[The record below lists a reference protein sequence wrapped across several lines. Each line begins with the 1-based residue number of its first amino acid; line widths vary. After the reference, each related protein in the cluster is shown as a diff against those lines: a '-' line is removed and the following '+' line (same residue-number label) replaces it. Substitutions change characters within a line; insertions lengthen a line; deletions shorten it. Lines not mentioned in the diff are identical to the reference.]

1 VHKVFGIRHHGP
13 GSAKNVLRALEE
25 FQPDCI
31 LIEAPADAE
40 KVIPLS
46 AHKKMKLPLAILIY
60 NPADFNQAAFYPF
73 AKFSP
78 EWQALQY
85 GHKHKLEMGFIDLPQ
100 SQGLLLPEENEYST
114 DLDIAD
120 PLGNLA
126 KIAGFKDSERWW
138 DFTFEYAESGME
150 IFALIEDMVSALRK
164 EIIDQERETLLRE
177 AYMRNQIRNAIKN
190 NYERIAVI
198 CGAWHVPTLN
208 DLSLFTLKEDRAL
221 LKGLKK
227 IKTDATWIP
236 WTYERLARS
245 GGYAAGVDSPAWYD
259 LIFNSKKDSATRWLT
274 KAARLLRKSG
284 LDASSANIIEA
295 VNLSKYLAAMRD
307 IPLPGL
313 IELKEAALS
322 TLCNGL
328 DIKFNLIENKLIIGD
343 KVGRL
348 PKNVPT
354 VPLQKDVL
362 QQIKKAR
369 LSKEFNSSEATTK
382 KLDLRKPTGLLGSKL
397 IHRLSILD
405 IPFGKARKGS
415 RFATGSFS
423 ETWKL
428 KWKPEYSIRVIEAS
442 MWGNDVEEATRNYVV
457 HNVRNESKLERLSE
471 LLEMVLKA
479 DLPLALS
486 SLLQQISQLAVLQS
500 DTNQLMVLVPQLI
513 DAMRY
518 GSTRK
523 LDVIQI
529 EEILKNVLPRIMIG
543 LPATC
548 IGINEDQAN
557 EIYEKIQRM
566 NHSIFVLKNADY
578 IHDWYQVLIKIA
590 EQAGSHT
597 MLNALTHRILFERKI
612 YSSEKVS
619 KRMHYQLSVGAQSME
634 QALWIEGF
642 LYGSAMILI
651 HHYPFWKIVDDW
663 LDEVEES
670 HFMEIVPV
678 LRRTFAEFT
687 PAEKRKLIH
696 YARNGRHEKPR
707 EKRSLN
713 QERIGVIMPVLEK
726 IFIDK

>member
-1 VHKVFGIRHHGP
+1 M
-13 GSAKNVLRALEE
+13 RALEE

-46 AHKKMKLPLAILIY
+46 ANKKMKLPLAILIY

-85 GHKHKLEMGFIDLPQ
+85 GHKHNLEMGFIDLPQ
-100 SQGLLLPEENEYST
+100 SQSLPLPEENQYSN
-114 DLDIAD
+114 DLDITD

-126 KIAGFKDSERWW
+126 QIAGFKDSERWW

-150 IFALIEDMVSALRK
+150 IFALIEDMVGALRK

-190 NYERIAVI
+190 NFDRIAVI
-198 CGAWHVPTLN
+198 CGAWHAPTLN
-208 DLSLFTLKEDRAL
+208 DLSAFKQKDDNAL

-227 IKTDATWIP
+227 IKTEATWIP

-274 KAARLLRKSG
+274 KAARLLRKNG

-295 VNLSKYLAAMRD
+295 VNLAKHLAALRD

-328 DIKFNLIENKLIIGD
+328 DVKFNLIETNLVIGN
-343 KVGRL
+343 KVGKL

-369 LSKEFNSSEATTK
+369 LSKEYNSSDPTTK

-397 IHRLSILD
+397 LHRLSILN

-415 RFATGSFS
+415 RYATGSFS

-442 MWGNDVEEATRNYVV
+442 MWGNDIQEATRSYVV
-457 HNVRNESKLERLSE
+457 HNVRNESKLDRLAE
-471 LLEMVLKA
+471 LLEKVLKA

-500 DTNQLMVLVPQLI
+500 DTSALMTLVPQLI

-523 LDVIQI
+523 LDYTQI
-529 EEILKNVLPRIMIG
+529 EEILQNVLPRIMIG
-543 LPATC
+543 LPTTC
-548 IGINEDQAN
+548 IGINEDLAN
-557 EIYEKIQRM
+557 ELFQKIQRL
-566 NHSIFVLKNADY
+566 NHSIFILKNPNY
-578 IHDWYQVLIKIA
+578 IHDWYQTLIRIA
-590 EQAGSHT
+590 ENSGTHT
-597 MLNALTHRILFERKI
+597 MLDALVHRILFERKI
-612 YSSEKVS
+612 YTSEKVS
-619 KRMHYQLSVGAQSME
+619 QKMHYQLSVGSQSME

-642 LYGSAMILI
+642 LFGSAMILI

-678 LRRTFAEFT
+678 LRRTFAEFS

-696 YARNGRHEKPR
+696 YARNGRKEKPL
-707 EKRSLN
+707 EKRSFN
-713 QERIGVIMPVLEK
+713 QERIRVIMPVLEK

>member
-1 VHKVFGIRHHGP
+1 MQHKVFGIRHHGP
-13 GSAKNVLRALEE
+13 GSAKNVMRALDEY
-25 FQPDCI
+25 QPDCI
-31 LIEAPADAE
+31 LIEAPTDAE
-40 KVIPLS
+40 KLIPLS

-60 NPADFNQAAFYPF
+60 NPSDFNQSAFYPF
-73 AKFSP
+73 AQFSP

-85 GHKHKLEMGFIDLPQ
+85 GHKHNIELGFIDLPQ
-100 SQGLLLPEENEYST
+100 SQSLLLPEENKYSK
-114 DLDIAD
+114 DLDITD

-126 KIAGFKDSERWW
+126 QIAGFKDSERWW
-138 DFTFEYAESGME
+138 DYTFEYAESGME
-150 IFALIEDMVSALRK
+150 IFELIEDMVTALRE

-177 AYMRNQIRNAIKN
+177 AYMRNQIRNAIKS
-190 NYERIAVI
+190 NYQRIAVI

-208 DLSLFTLKEDRAL
+208 DLSAYKLKDDRAL

-227 IKTDATWIP
+227 IKTEATWIP

-245 GGYAAGVDSPAWYD
+245 GGYAAGVDSPAWYS
-259 LIFNSKKDSATRWLT
+259 LIFNSKKDSATRWLA
-274 KAARLLRKSG
+274 KAARLLRKNG

-295 VNLSKYLAAMRD
+295 VNLAKHLAAMRD

-328 DIKFNLIENKLIIGD
+328 DIKFNLIERKLVIGD

-369 LSKEFNSSEATTK
+369 LSKEYNSSEASTK
-382 KLDLRKPTGLLGSKL
+382 KLDLRKPTGLHGSKL
-397 IHRLSILD
+397 LHRLSILN

-415 RFATGSFS
+415 RYATGSFS
-423 ETWKL
+423 ENWKL

-442 MWGNDVEEATRNYVV
+442 MWGNDVEEATRNYIVN
-457 HNVRNESKLERLSE
+457 NVRNETKLEQLSM
-471 LLEMVLKA
+471 LLEQVLKA
-479 DLPLALS
+479 DIPLALS

-500 DTNQLMVLVPQLI
+500 DTAQLMVLVPNLI

-523 LDVIQI
+523 LDVTQI
-529 EEILKNVLPRIMIG
+529 EEILQNVLPRIMIG

-557 EIYEKIQRM
+557 ELFEKINRL
-566 NHSIFVLKNADY
+566 NHSIFILKDPGY
-578 IHDWYQVLIKIA
+578 IHDWYQALIKIA
-590 EQAGSHT
+590 EHPNSHT
-597 MLNALTHRILFERKI
+597 ILDAQVHRILFERKI

-619 KRMHYQLSVGAQSME
+619 QRMHYQLSVNAPSME
-634 QALWIEGF
+634 QAQWVEGF

-663 LDEVEES
+663 LDEVEEAR
-670 HFMEIVPV
+670 FMEIVPV
-678 LRRTFAEFT
+678 LRRTFAEFS

-696 YARNGRHEKPR
+696 YARHGRQEKSV

-713 QERIGVIMPVLEK
+713 QERIRIIMPVLEK
-726 IFIDK
+726 IFME

>member
-1 VHKVFGIRHHGP
+1 
-13 GSAKNVLRALEE
+13 
-25 FQPDCI
+25 
-31 LIEAPADAE
+31 
-40 KVIPLS
+40 
-46 AHKKMKLPLAILIY
+46 
-60 NPADFNQAAFYPF
+60 
-73 AKFSP
+73 
-78 EWQALQY
+78 
-85 GHKHKLEMGFIDLPQ
+85 
-100 SQGLLLPEENEYST
+100 
-114 DLDIAD
+114 
-120 PLGNLA
+120 
-126 KIAGFKDSERWW
+126 
-138 DFTFEYAESGME
+138 
-150 IFALIEDMVSALRK
+150 
-164 EIIDQERETLLRE
+164 
-177 AYMRNQIRNAIKN
+177 
-190 NYERIAVI
+190 
-198 CGAWHVPTLN
+198 
-208 DLSLFTLKEDRAL
+208 
-221 LKGLKK
+221 
-227 IKTDATWIP
+227 
-236 WTYERLARS
+236 
-245 GGYAAGVDSPAWYD
+245 
-259 LIFNSKKDSATRWLT
+259 
-274 KAARLLRKSG
+274 
-284 LDASSANIIEA
+284 
-295 VNLSKYLAAMRD
+295 MRD

-313 IELKEAALS
+313 LELKEAALS

-328 DIKFNLIENKLIIGD
+328 DIKFNLIERKLVIGD

-348 PKNVPT
+348 PKSVPT

-369 LSKEFNSSEATTK
+369 LSKEYNSSEATTK

-428 KWKPEYSIRVIEAS
+428 KWKPEYSIRTIEAS
-442 MWGNDVEEATRNYVV
+442 MWGNDVAEAARNYVV

-471 LLEMVLKA
+471 LLEKVLKA

-523 LDVIQI
+523 LDIHQI

-557 EIYEKIQRM
+557 EIYEKIQRL

-619 KRMHYQLSVGAQSME
+619 KRMHYQLSSGAQSME

-651 HHYPFWKIVDDW
+651 HHFPFWKIVDDW
-663 LDEVEES
+663 LDEVEEN

-696 YARNGRHEKPR
+696 YARNGRHEKPT

-713 QERIGVIMPVLEK
+713 QERIRVIMPVLEK

>member
-1 VHKVFGIRHHGP
+1 MHKVFGIRHHGP

-85 GHKHKLEMGFIDLPQ
+85 GHKHNLEMGFIDLPQ
-100 SQGLLLPEENEYST
+100 SQGLLLPEENEYSN
-114 DLDIAD
+114 DLDITD

-190 NYERIAVI
+190 NYDRIAVI

-227 IKTDATWIP
+227 IKTEATWIP

-274 KAARLLRKSG
+274 KAARLLRKNG

-295 VNLSKYLAAMRD
+295 VNLSKHLAAMRD

-313 IELKEAALS
+313 LELKEAALS

-328 DIKFNLIENKLIIGD
+328 DIKFNLIERKLVIGD

-348 PKNVPT
+348 PKSVPT

-369 LSKEFNSSEATTK
+369 LSKEYNSSEATTK

-428 KWKPEYSIRVIEAS
+428 KWKPEYSIRTIEAS
-442 MWGNDVEEATRNYVV
+442 MWGNDVAEAARNYVV

-471 LLEMVLKA
+471 LLEKVLKA

-523 LDVIQI
+523 LDIHQI

-557 EIYEKIQRM
+557 EIYEKIQRL

-619 KRMHYQLSVGAQSME
+619 KRMHYQLSSGAQSME

-651 HHYPFWKIVDDW
+651 HHFPFWKIVDDW
-663 LDEVEES
+663 LDEVEEN

-687 PAEKRKLIH
+687 PVEKRKLIH
-696 YARNGRHEKPR
+696 YARNGRHEKPT

-713 QERIGVIMPVLEK
+713 QERIRVIMPVLEK